1 MTKKELDTLFVVAGS
16 AGAGKSTI
24 IRSSYLLDIPLF
36 GEDFHSKFRKTCT
49 SPNYE
54 EIKSYSDAKKLGS
67 IFQARHLRSL
77 ARDPSPPDS
86 LLLHIDLRGV
96 VNQLGYA
103 AARRSH
109 REQITE
115 ITKIPIPQKLM
126 SKTEICDLMITA
138 YLSNPLFKRFDKI
151 LVNTI
156 NSSFKQNSE
165 QLLKRKF
172 PSKTEGKLQ
181 DKWKNLGFK
190 NEELA
195 KHFHKEVHKSWER
208 NIHILRPERIYFT
221 KVDEAGDLLINNEI
235 ACKEWTKKAL
245 KATQEY

>member
-1 MTKKELDTLFVVAGS
+1 MKKKDLDTLFVVAGS

-24 IRSSYLLDIPLF
+24 IRSSYLLDIRLF
-36 GEDFHSKFRKTCT
+36 GEDFHSKFQKTCK

-54 EIKSYSDAKKLGS
+54 EIKNYSDARKLGS

-77 ARDPSPPDS
+77 ARDPSPPNS

-109 REQITE
+109 REQITK
-115 ITKIPIPQKLM
+115 ITETPIPQKLM
-126 SKTEICDLMITA
+126 AKPELCDLMITA
-138 YLSNPLFKRFDKI
+138 YLSNPLFKRFDKV

-156 NSSFKQNSE
+156 VSSFTKNSE
-165 QLLKRKF
+165 QLLKRNF
-172 PSKTEGKLQ
+172 PSKTEGNFH

-190 NEELA
+190 ERELA
-195 KHFHKEVHKSWER
+195 QKFHKEVYKSWER
-208 NIHILRPERIYFT
+208 KMHILKPESIFFT
-221 KVDEAGDLLINNEI
+221 KVDDAGNLLINNEI

-245 KATQEY
+245 KSS